1 MLTLRADQYHGQ
13 VGRVAVVGD
22 LGVEVVEELEAHL
35 VLHTEDQDDRVH
47 PGAELELGRAAL
59 VPNQEQVAPVI
70 HHYLLLEAPSCG
82 EARGMWKGVDR
93 FQYTYVFM

>member
-35 VLHTEDQDDRVH
+35 VLHAEDQDDRIH
-47 PGAELELGRAAL
+47 PGAELEL
-59 VPNQEQVAPVI
+59 
-70 HHYLLLEAPSCG
+70 
-82 EARGMWKGVDR
+82 RGSPLIPD
-93 FQYTYVFM
+93 